1 MSSSFVTGIIPF
13 TYFVTEQ
20 KPVGSTALRVDN
32 LTACAPDFRKWVHGA
47 KYDALIFQ
55 KAYWK
60 EMMELFQGPK
70 ILDLCDPD
78 WLRESI
84 DIIELGSL
92 VHAVTCSS
100 RPLTELMQGYFPGKP
115 VVYVP
120 DRLLPSAFPPPRGPH
135 SGPARKAV
143 WFGFIHNACASLPSL
158 VPALKAHC
166 MELTILS
173 NEPYPEEDEVAAL
186 RPDFIR
192 YDPATAYTRIRDF
205 DVVLN
210 PRSQRAFFKYKS
222 LNKSLI
228 AWQLGLPVAVT
239 PNDLDRL
246 ADPEVRNREVQA
258 QQALIAREYHI
269 EQSAAQYRELL
280 QSLRHNL

>member
-1 MSSSFVTGIIPF
+1 MSSSLVTGIIPF

-120 DRLLPSAFPPPRGPH
+120 DRLLPSAFPLPEGPTADRAQ
-135 SGPARKAV
+135 SGLVRIYPQCTVRP
-143 WFGFIHNACASLPSL
+143 FLL
-158 VPALKAHC
+158 VPALKAHR

-186 RPDFIR
+186 RLILSGTIR
-192 YDPATAYTRIRDF
+192 PQPTPHPGLRCGAE
-205 DVVLN
+205 

-239 PNDLDRL
+239 LTIWTVWQTRRCGIVKFRRSRP
-246 ADPEVRNREVQA
+246 
-258 QQALIAREYHI
+258 
-269 EQSAAQYRELL
+269 
-280 QSLRHNL
+280 